1 MISSAHIKAHIVIH
15 KWELIIC
22 NCKKIQKKEGVLM
35 FCRKCGNEITD
46 MDMYCPHCGEPQN
59 QESAGPQHQSGNL
72 QSGMS
77 QQTGDLILKVFA
89 IICTVLYAISALRRF
104 FGIFGLLSGFRYL
117 GLGAA
122 LSNILI
128 FLLTGVSCV
137 LICIALI
144 LLAFR
149 HTKENVTGL
158 FLFLGIAGVFRILMG
173 FVSLILSVIRRIL
186 WGSYYSLS
194 VSPLMLNIFYA
205 AFTVGGVYL
214 ILHLMKESPLVQKS
228 MEEVKQEFSQVFRTV
243 GSAFGSSQDQTQN
256 SSQRQGGQ
264 QMNNNYEYQ
273 NQAQVKPAYRLKTD
287 RNIFMYILFSLI
299 TCGIYS
305 YYFIYTMAR
314 DVNEVC
320 AGDGKNTGGL
330 LAFILLSFI
339 TCGIY
344 AIYWEYSMGN
354 RLAENAY
361 RYGLQFQENG
371 NSVLMWHL
379 VGILLCGLGPFFAM
393 NILINN
399 TNRLC
404 QAYNQYNGL

>member
-1 MISSAHIKAHIVIH
+1 
-15 KWELIIC
+15 
-22 NCKKIQKKEGVLM
+22 M
-35 FCRKCGNEITD
+35 FCRKCGKEITD
-46 MDMYCPHCGEPQN
+46 MDVYCPYCGEPQN
-59 QESAGPQHQSGNL
+59 QDNTGAQSQTGNA
-72 QSGMS
+72 QSVMNY
-77 QQTGDLILKVFA
+77 QTGDLVLKVFA
-89 IICTVLYAISALRRF
+89 IICTVLYAISALRKF

-117 GLGAA
+117 DF
-122 LSNILI
+122 SVVMSSILI
-128 FLLTGVSCV
+128 SLLTGISCALV
-137 LICIALI
+137 CIALI
-144 LLAFR
+144 VLAFR

-158 FLFLGIAGVFRILMG
+158 FLFLGMAGIFRILMG

-186 WGSYYSLS
+186 WGSYYPLS
-194 VSPLMLNIFYA
+194 ISPFMLNIFYA

-214 ILHLMKESPLVQKS
+214 ILHLMKESPFAQKS
-228 MEEVKQEFSQVFRTV
+228 AGEVKQEFSQVFRTV
-243 GSAFGSSQDQTQN
+243 GNAFGSNQNRTQN
-256 SSQRQGGQ
+256 SSQKQGGQ

-273 NQAQVKPAYRLKTD
+273 NQTQIKPAFRLKTD
-287 RNIFMYILFSLI
+287 RSLLMYIILSLV
-299 TCGIYS
+299 TCGVYS

-330 LAFILLSFI
+330 LSFILLSFI

-344 AIYWEYSMGN
+344 AVYWEYSLGN

-371 NSVLMWHL
+371 TSVLMWHL
-379 VGILLCGLGPFFAM
+379 VGVLLCGLGPFFAM

-404 QAYNQYNGL
+404 EAYNQYNGL